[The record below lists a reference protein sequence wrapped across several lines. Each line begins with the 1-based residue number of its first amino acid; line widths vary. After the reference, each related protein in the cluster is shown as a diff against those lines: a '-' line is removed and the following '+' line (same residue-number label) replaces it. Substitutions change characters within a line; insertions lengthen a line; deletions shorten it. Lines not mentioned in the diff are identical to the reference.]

1 MYARKQKA
9 HDNGNSISRRLCR
22 AMLSESS
29 SFMATYCCD
38 LIFCVSLALIG
49 GRADERTTAPSPG
62 VLGVGSSA
70 ARAGEVKLAEVA
82 IVVEVDAIA
91 PLVVGANAGSPAR
104 EAGCGKTPK
113 GVDATPVRD
122 KPTSQPNKVGDWPD
136 GCLFAGRFR

>member
-1 MYARKQKA
+1 MSLVSWSLVQTAIYARKKKA
-9 HDNGNSISRRLCR
+9 YDNGDSISRRRWGRAARPVCAGSSSSWLCR

-29 SFMATYCCD
+29 CCMATYCCD

-62 VLGVGSSA
+62 VLGMGSSA

-91 PLVVGANAGSPAR
+91 PLVVGAGKQPVAR
-104 EAGCGKTPK
+104 HPR
-113 GVDATPVRD
+113 V
-122 KPTSQPNKVGDWPD
+122 SMQH
-136 GCLFAGRFR
+136 L